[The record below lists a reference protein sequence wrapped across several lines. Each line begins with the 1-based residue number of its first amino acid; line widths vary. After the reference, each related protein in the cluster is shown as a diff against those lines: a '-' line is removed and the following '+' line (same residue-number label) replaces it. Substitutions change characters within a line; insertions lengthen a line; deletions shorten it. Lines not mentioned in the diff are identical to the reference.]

1 MEIKK
6 NNQSGEDYLETIL
19 LLEKEAECVHRIE
32 IAKRMGVSQAA
43 VNKAVKLL
51 IERGQVREDGK
62 HLRLTE
68 NGKAYASSVYERH
81 CLIRSFLEKLGVSEA
96 TAEADAC
103 ALEHLVSE
111 ETVAKIKEFMQ

>member
-6 NNQSGEDYLETIL
+6 NNQSCEDYLETIL
-19 LLEKEAECVHRIE
+19 LLENEVESVHRIE

-51 IERGQVREDGK
+51 IERGQVCEDGK
-62 HLRLTE
+62 HLRLTDE
-68 NGKAYASSVYERH
+68 GKAYASSVYERH
-81 CLIRSFLEKLGVSEA
+81 CLIRAFLEKLGVSPS

-111 ETVAKIKEFMQ
+111 ETFRKIKEFMQ